1 MARID
6 MKDYLQIGIEK
17 GLVSFN
23 EDKSRITYYTIP
35 QTKSYK
41 YSDPEEKVR
50 AEVFLQLV
58 LDYGYPI
65 KKVQLEVQVPRRTP
79 NDWADIVVFNDDE
92 CLSPYIVVECKH
104 KDVSEQE
111 FVQAIEQGFGNA
123 NSLKAHFLLV
133 TSGIKTLAYNVADYK
148 SLERVANR
156 IPKIS
161 GYGQTEINVARF
173 YKGGVDEDGNVQE
186 DLRVISEDEL
196 RKVFAN
202 AHQALWA
209 GGKRNPSEAFDE
221 LDKIIFC
228 KIYDERA
235 IRKRGVPYDMQLF
248 KGEKPTKLLERVN
261 RIYKKGEEKEPEVF
275 NSPIKLNENEI
286 TTIVE
291 FLQEVNLGDTDL
303 DSKGKAFEEFIGSYF
318 RGEFG
323 QYFTPRNIV
332 KFIVSVLPITNEDRV
347 LDTSCGSG
355 GFLLYALDKIR
366 KQADDM
372 AKEGYFK
379 DPIEQYNYWHDFAK
393 NNLYGIEI
401 SDQISRTAKMNM
413 IIHDDGHTNV
423 INCDGLL
430 DIENKKHEEGET
442 EEERNAIDAF
452 NRNTIES
459 QTSNKNFKP
468 NSFKYIITNPPFGS
482 SVKATEH
489 AYMKNYRMS
498 IKQTDWLD
506 GLIGEKQNSSVRAN
520 QSTEVLF
527 IEQCWRFLEPHGIL
541 AIVIP
546 DSILTNSSMQYVR
559 TEIEEKYRI
568 IAIVSLPQT
577 AFMANGAGVKSS
589 VMFLQK
595 YTTEETDN
603 IISIKQRIQTSIWE
617 SPTAKSEVRKLQKE
631 CEKKIRLLP
640 RDDSYKENKEKI
652 NAEYKV
658 RIEKIKETILD
669 AYTSECQKVL
679 PDYPIFMAIAEEI
692 GYDATGK
699 KTANNELD
707 VIGEELKKFIATI

>member
-1 MARID
+1 
-6 MKDYLQIGIEK
+6 MKDYIQIGIEK
-17 GLVSFN
+17 GLISFN
-23 EDKSRITYYTIP
+23 EDRSRITYFTSP
-35 QTKSYK
+35 QTKSYR
-41 YSDPEEKVR
+41 YGDPEEKVR

-65 KKVQLEVQVPRRTP
+65 KKVQMEVQVPRRTP
-79 NDWADIVVFNDDE
+79 NDWADIVVFNDNE

-156 IPKIS
+156 IPKIPS
-161 GYGQTEINVARF
+161 YGQTEINVARF
-173 YKGGVDEDGNVQE
+173 YKGGVDEDGNAQE

-235 IRKRGVPYDMQLF
+235 TRKRGVPYDMQLF
-248 KGEKPTKLLERVN
+248 KGEKPIKLLERVN
-261 RIYKKGEEKEPEVF
+261 RIYKRGEEKEPEVF

-291 FLQEVNLGDTDL
+291 FIQEVNLGDTDL

-332 KFIVSVLPITNEDRV
+332 KFIVSVLPITNEDKV

-379 DPIEQYNYWHDFAK
+379 GPIEQYNYWHDFAK

-459 QTSNKNFKP
+459 QTSNKSFKP

-506 GLIGEKQNSSVRAN
+506 GLIGEKQISSVRAN

-577 AFMANGAGVKSS
+577 AFMPNGAGVKSS

-595 YTTEETDN
+595 YSTEETDN
-603 IISIKQRIQTSIWE
+603 IINIKQRIQTSIWE
-617 SPTAKSEVRKLQKE
+617 SPTAKSEIRRLQKE
-631 CEKKIRLLP
+631 CEEKLRLLP
-640 RDDSYKENKEKI
+640 RDNLYKEKKEKI
-652 NAEYKV
+652 NEEYKI
-658 RIEKIKETILD
+658 RIEKIKEIILD

-679 PDYPIFMAIAEEI
+679 PDYPIFMAIEEEI

>member
-1 MARID
+1 MEDII
-6 MKDYLQIGIEK
+6 KKGIEK
-17 GLVSFN
+17 GYIALN
-23 EDKSRITYYTIP
+23 EDESRIQYFTRP
-35 QTKSYK
+35 QTKSYR

-50 AEVFLQLV
+50 AVVFLQLIF
-58 LDYGYPI
+58 DYGYPI
-65 KKVQLEVQVPRRTP
+65 NRIQLEVQVPRRTP

-104 KDVSEQE
+104 KDVSESE
-111 FVQAIEQGFGNA
+111 FLQAIEQGFGNA
-123 NSLKAHFLLV
+123 NSLKAHYLLV
-133 TSGIKTLAYNVADYK
+133 TSGIKKLSYNVADYK
-148 SLERVANR
+148 PLERIANR
-156 IPKIS
+156 IPNIPH
-161 GYGQTEINVARF
+161 YGQTDISIARY
-173 YKGGVDEDGNVQE
+173 YKGGVDENGNVQE
-186 DLRVISEDEL
+186 DLKTILEDEL
-196 RKVFAN
+196 KKVFAN

-228 KIYDERA
+228 KIWDERA

-248 KGEKPTKLLERVN
+248 KGEKPAKLLERVN
-261 RIYKKGEEKEPEVF
+261 KIYKKGEEKAPEVF

-291 FLQEVNLGDTDL
+291 FLQGINLSKTDL
-303 DSKGKAFEEFIGSYF
+303 DSKGRAFEEFIGSYF

-323 QYFTPRNIV
+323 QYFTPRAIV
-332 KFIVSVLPITNEDRV
+332 KFIVNVLPISNEDKV

-366 KQADDM
+366 KQADKM
-372 AKEGYFK
+372 AEDGYFEK
-379 DPIEQYNYWHDFAK
+379 GSEEYNNYWHDFAK
-393 NNLYGIEI
+393 KKLYGIEI

-430 DIENKKHEEGET
+430 DIENKKHEDGES
-442 EEERNAIDAF
+442 EEKRNAIDAF

-459 QTSNKNFKP
+459 QTTNKNFKP
-468 NSFKYIITNPPFGS
+468 NSFKFIITNPPFGS

-498 IKQTDWLD
+498 IKRTDWLD
-506 GLIGEKQNSSVRAN
+506 ELITGKRSESVRAN

-527 IEQCWRFLEPHGIL
+527 IEQCWKFLEPHGML

-559 TEIEEKYRI
+559 AEIEEKYRI
-568 IAIVSLPQT
+568 IAIVSLPQFT
-577 AFMANGAGVKSS
+577 FSANKANVKPS

-595 YTTEETDN
+595 YSSEETDR
-603 IISIKQRIQTSIWE
+603 IISIKQRVQTNVWKN
-617 SPTAKSEVRKLQKE
+617 PTAETEIRKLQKE
-631 CEKKIRLLP
+631 CDAKIRLLP
-640 RDDSYKENKEKI
+640 RNDSYKVEKAQI
-652 NAEYKV
+652 NAEYKI
-658 RIEKIKETILD
+658 RIEKIKEVILN
-669 AYTSECQKVL
+669 AYTNQCQQEL
-679 PDYPIFMAIAEEI
+679 PDFFMAIAENI

-699 KTANNELD
+699 VTGKNDLEIIEKELS
-707 VIGEELKKFIATI
+707 KFIQHCCYE

>member
-1 MARID
+1 MEEIID
-6 MKDYLQIGIEK
+6 KGIEK
-17 GLVSFN
+17 GYIAIN
-23 EDKSRITYYTIP
+23 EDKSRIQYFTRP
-35 QTKSYK
+35 QTKSYR

-50 AEVFLQLV
+50 AVVFLQLIF
-58 LDYGYPI
+58 DYGYPI
-65 KKVQLEVQVPRRTP
+65 NRIQLEVQVPRRTP

-104 KDVSEQE
+104 KDVSEPE
-111 FVQAIEQGFGNA
+111 FLQAIEQGFGNA
-123 NSLKAHFLLV
+123 NSLKAHYLLV
-133 TSGIKTLAYNVADYK
+133 TSGIKKLSYNVADYK
-148 SLERVANR
+148 PLERIANR
-156 IPKIS
+156 IPNIPH
-161 GYGQTEINVARF
+161 YGQTEISVARY
-173 YKGGVDEDGNVQE
+173 YKGGVDENGNAQE
-186 DLRVISEDEL
+186 DLKTILEDEL
-196 RKVFAN
+196 KKVFAN

-228 KIYDERA
+228 KIWDERA
-235 IRKRGVPYDMQLF
+235 TRKRGVPYDMQLF
-248 KGEKPTKLLERVN
+248 KGEKPARLLERVN
-261 RIYKKGEEKEPEVF
+261 NIYKKGEEKAPEVF

-291 FLQEVNLGDTDL
+291 FLQGVNLSDTDL

-332 KFIVSVLPITNEDRV
+332 KFIVDVLPITNEDRV

-366 KQADDM
+366 KQADKMVD
-372 AKEGYFK
+372 EGYFEK
-379 DPIEQYNYWHDFAK
+379 DSKEQYDYWHDFAK
-393 NNLYGIEI
+393 NKLYGIEI

-430 DIENKKHEEGET
+430 DIENKKHEDGES
-442 EEERNAIDAF
+442 EETRNAIDAF

-459 QTSNKNFKP
+459 QTKNKDFKP
-468 NSFKYIITNPPFGS
+468 NSFKFIITNPPFGS

-489 AYMKNYRMS
+489 AYMKNYRMGT
-498 IKQTDWLD
+498 KRTDWLD
-506 GLIGEKQNSSVRAN
+506 ELVTEKRSESVRAN

-527 IEQCWRFLEPHGIL
+527 IEQCWKFLEPHGIL

-559 TEIEEKYRI
+559 TEIEERFRI
-568 IAIVSLPQT
+568 IAVVSLPQFT
-577 AFMANGAGVKSS
+577 FSANKANVKPS

-595 YTTEETDN
+595 YSSEETDR
-603 IISIKQRIQTSIWE
+603 IISIKQRVQTYVWKN
-617 SPTAKSEVRKLQKE
+617 PTAETEIRKLQKE
-631 CEKKIRLLP
+631 CDAKIRLLP
-640 RDDSYKENKEKI
+640 RNDSYKVEKAKI
-652 NAEYKV
+652 NAEYKI
-658 RIEKIKETILD
+658 RIEKVKEVILD
-669 AYTSECQKVL
+669 AYTDQCQQEL
-679 PDYPIFMAIAEEI
+679 PDYPIFMAIAENI

-699 KTANNELD
+699 ATGKNDLEIIEKELSR
-707 VIGEELKKFIATI
+707 FIQHCCYE

>member
-1 MARID
+1 MEDI
-6 MKDYLQIGIEK
+6 INNGIEK
-17 GLVSFN
+17 ELISFN
-23 EDKSRITYYTIP
+23 DDYSRITYYTKP
-35 QTKSYK
+35 QSKTYK

-50 AEVFLQLV
+50 AVVFLQLV
-58 LDYGYPI
+58 LDYKYPI
-65 KKVQLEVQVPRRTP
+65 HRIQLEVQVPRRTP

-92 CLSPYIVVECKH
+92 CKNPYIVVECKH

-133 TSGIKTLAYNVADYK
+133 TSGIKKLSYNVADFK
-148 SLERVANR
+148 SLERVTNR
-156 IPKIS
+156 IPNIPHF
-161 GYGQTEINVARF
+161 GQTEISIARY
-173 YKGGVDEDGNVQE
+173 YKGGVDEEGNIQE

-228 KIYDERA
+228 KIWDERA
-235 IRKRGVPYDMQLF
+235 MRKRGVPYDMQLF
-248 KGEKPTKLLERVN
+248 KGEKPTKLLERVKK
-261 RIYKKGEEKEPEVF
+261 IYKKGEEKEPEVF
-275 NSPIKLNENEI
+275 SSPIKLNENEI

-323 QYFTPRNIV
+323 QYFTPREIV
-332 KFIVSVLPITNEDRV
+332 KFIVNVLPITNEDKV

-372 AKEGYFK
+372 AKEGYFEEGS
-379 DPIEQYNYWHDFAK
+379 IEQYNYWHDFAK

-430 DIENKKHEEGET
+430 DIENKLHKDGES

-459 QTSNKNFKP
+459 QTKNKNFKP
-468 NSFKYIITNPPFGS
+468 NSFDYIITNPPFGS

-498 IKQTDWLD
+498 IKQTGWLD
-506 GLIGEKQNSSVRAN
+506 NLITEKRSSSVRAN

-527 IEQCWRFLEPHGIL
+527 IEQCWRFLRPHGIL

-568 IAIVSLPQT
+568 IAVVSLPQFT
-577 AFMANGAGVKSS
+577 FSANDANVKSS
-589 VMFLQK
+589 IMFLRK
-595 YTTEETDN
+595 YSTEETDN
-603 IISIKQRIQTSIWE
+603 IINIKQRIQTSVWE
-617 SPTAKSEVRKLQKE
+617 SPTAKNEIRKLQKE
-631 CEKKIRLLP
+631 CKKEIGLLP
-640 RDDSYKENKEKI
+640 RNNSYNKEKAKI
-652 NAEYKV
+652 IADYKI
-658 RIEKIKETILD
+658 RIDKIKEVIFD
-669 AYTSECQKVL
+669 AYTNRCQHEL
-679 PDYPIFMAIAEEI
+679 PDYPIFMAIAENI

-699 KTANNELD
+699 PTTANDLD
-707 VIGEELKKFIATI
+707 VIGKKLKNFINSI

>member
-1 MARID
+1 MEDII
-6 MKDYLQIGIEK
+6 KKGIEK
-17 GLVSFN
+17 GYIAIN
-23 EDKSRITYYTIP
+23 EDETRIQYFTIP

-50 AEVFLQLV
+50 AVVFLQLIFN
-58 LDYGYPI
+58 YGYPI
-65 KKVQLEVQVPRRTP
+65 NLIQVEVQVPRRPP
-79 NDWADIVVFNDDE
+79 NDWADIVVFNDYE
-92 CLSPYIVVECKH
+92 CKSPYIIVECKH

-111 FVQAIEQGFGNA
+111 FIQAIEQGFGNA
-123 NSLKAHFLLV
+123 NSLKAHYLAV
-133 TSGIKTLAYNVADYK
+133 TSLIKKLYYNVADFK
-148 SLERVANR
+148 PMERIANR
-156 IPKIS
+156 IPDIPH
-161 GYGQTEINVARF
+161 YGQEDVASAKY
-173 YKGGVDEDGNVQE
+173 YKGGVDEEGNPRE
-186 DLRVISEDEL
+186 DLKAISEDGL
-196 RKVFAN
+196 KKIFAN

-228 KIYDERA
+228 KIWDEGA
-235 IRKRGVPYDMQLF
+235 KRKRGVPYDMQLF
-248 KGEKPTKLLERVN
+248 KGEKPSKLLERVKN
-261 RIYKKGEEKEPEVF
+261 IYKKGEEKNPEVF
-275 NSPIKLNENEI
+275 SSPIKLNEYEI

-291 FLQEVNLGDTDL
+291 FLQEVNLSETDL

-332 KFIVSVLPITNEDRV
+332 KFIVDVLPITNEDRV

-366 KQADDM
+366 KQARDM
-372 AKEGYFK
+372 AEEGYFK
-379 DPIEQYNYWHDFAK
+379 KDSIEQYNYWHDFAQ
-393 NNLYGIEI
+393 NNLFGIEI

-413 IIHDDGHTNV
+413 IIHNDGRTNI

-430 DIENKKHEEGET
+430 DIENKKHEDGET
-442 EEERNAIDAF
+442 EEQRNAIDAF

-459 QTSNKNFKP
+459 KNPNKNFKP

-506 GLIGEKQNSSVRAN
+506 CLITEKRTSSVRAN
-520 QSTEVLF
+520 QNTEVLF

-559 TEIEEKYRI
+559 TEIEEKFRI
-568 IAIVSLPQT
+568 IAVVSLPQFT
-577 AFMANGAGVKSS
+577 FAANDANVKSS
-589 VMFLQK
+589 VLFLRK
-595 YTTEETDN
+595 NTTEETDH
-603 IISIKQRIQTSIWE
+603 IIKIKQRVQTSVWE
-617 SPTAKSEVRKLQKE
+617 CPTAKNEIRKLQKE
-631 CEKKIRLLP
+631 CEEMIRLLP
-640 RDDSYKENKEKI
+640 RNDSYKEKKAKI
-652 NAEYKV
+652 NADYKI
-658 RIEKIKETILD
+658 RIDKIKEVILG
-669 AYTSECQKVL
+669 AYTNQCQHDL
-679 PDYPIFMAIAEEI
+679 PDYPIFMAIAENI

-699 KTANNELD
+699 ATVANDLD
-707 VIGEELKKFIATI
+707 TIGEELKNFMTSL

>member
-1 MARID
+1 MEDII
-6 MKDYLQIGIEK
+6 KKGIEK
-17 GLVSFN
+17 GYIALN
-23 EDKSRITYYTIP
+23 EDESRIQYFTRP

-50 AEVFLQLV
+50 AVVFLQLIF
-58 LDYGYPI
+58 DYGYPI
-65 KKVQLEVQVPRRTP
+65 NRIQLEVQVPRRTP

-104 KDVSEQE
+104 KDVSEPE
-111 FVQAIEQGFGNA
+111 FLQAIEQGFGNA
-123 NSLKAHFLLV
+123 NSLKAHYLLV
-133 TSGIKTLAYNVADYK
+133 TSGIKKLSYNVADYK
-148 SLERVANR
+148 PLERIANR
-156 IPKIS
+156 IPNIPH
-161 GYGQTEINVARF
+161 YGQTEISVARY
-173 YKGGVDEDGNVQE
+173 YKGGVDENGNAQE
-186 DLRVISEDEL
+186 DLKTILEDEL
-196 RKVFAN
+196 KKVFAN

-228 KIYDERA
+228 KIWDERA
-235 IRKRGVPYDMQLF
+235 TRKRGVPYDMQLF
-248 KGEKPTKLLERVN
+248 KGENPARLLERVN
-261 RIYKKGEEKEPEVF
+261 NIYKKGEEKAPEVF

-291 FLQEVNLGDTDL
+291 FLQGVNLSDTDL

-332 KFIVSVLPITNEDRV
+332 KFIVDVLPITNEDRV

-366 KQADDM
+366 KQADKMVD
-372 AKEGYFK
+372 EGYFEK
-379 DPIEQYNYWHDFAK
+379 DSKEQYDYWHDFAK
-393 NNLYGIEI
+393 NKLYGIEI

-430 DIENKKHEEGET
+430 DIENKKHEDGES
-442 EEERNAIDAF
+442 EETRNAIDAF

-459 QTSNKNFKP
+459 QTKNKDFKP
-468 NSFKYIITNPPFGS
+468 NSFKFIITNPPFGS

-489 AYMKNYRMS
+489 AYMKNYRMGT
-498 IKQTDWLD
+498 KRTDWLD
-506 GLIGEKQNSSVRAN
+506 ELVTEKRSESVRAN

-527 IEQCWRFLEPHGIL
+527 IEQCWKFLEPHGIL

-559 TEIEEKYRI
+559 TEIEERFRI
-568 IAIVSLPQT
+568 IAVVSLPQFT
-577 AFMANGAGVKSS
+577 FSANKANVKPS

-595 YTTEETDN
+595 YSSEETDR
-603 IISIKQRIQTSIWE
+603 IISIKQRVQTYVWKN
-617 SPTAKSEVRKLQKE
+617 PTAETEIRKLQKE
-631 CEKKIRLLP
+631 CDAKIRLLP
-640 RDDSYKENKEKI
+640 RNDSYKVEKAKI
-652 NAEYKV
+652 NAEYKI
-658 RIEKIKETILD
+658 RIEKVKEVILD
-669 AYTSECQKVL
+669 AYTDQCQQEL
-679 PDYPIFMAIAEEI
+679 PDYPIFMAIAENI

-699 KTANNELD
+699 ATGKNDLEIIEKELSR
-707 VIGEELKKFIATI
+707 FIQHCCYE

>member
-1 MARID
+1 MEDIIKRGID
-6 MKDYLQIGIEK
+6 MGYISL
-17 GLVSFN
+17 N
-23 EDKSRITYYTIP
+23 EDESRIQYFTKP
-35 QTKSYK
+35 QTKSYR

-50 AEVFLQLV
+50 AVVFLQLIF
-58 LDYGYPI
+58 DYGYPI
-65 KKVQLEVQVPRRTP
+65 NRIQLEVQVPRRTP

-111 FVQAIEQGFGNA
+111 FVQGIEQGFGNA
-123 NSLKAHFLLV
+123 NSLKAHYLVV
-133 TSGIKTLAYNVADYK
+133 TSLIKKLYYNVADYK
-148 SLERVANR
+148 PMERIANR
-156 IPKIS
+156 IPDIPHF
-161 GYGQTEINVARF
+161 GQEDIASARY
-173 YKGGVDEDGNVQE
+173 YKGGVDEEGNKRE
-186 DLRVISEDEL
+186 DLKAISEDGL
-196 RKVFAN
+196 KKIFAN

-228 KIYDERA
+228 KIWDEGA
-235 IRKRGVPYDMQLF
+235 MRKRGVPYDMQLF
-248 KGEKPTKLLERVN
+248 KGEKPAKLLERVRN
-261 RIYKKGEEKEPEVF
+261 IYKKGEEKNPEVF
-275 NSPIKLNENEI
+275 SSPIKLNEYEI

-291 FLQEVNLGDTDL
+291 FLQEVNLSDTDL

-332 KFIVSVLPITNEDRV
+332 KFIVDVLPITNEDRV

-355 GFLLYALDKIR
+355 GFLLYALDKVR
-366 KQADDM
+366 KQAIEM
-372 AKEGYFK
+372 AKEGYFR
-379 DPIEQYNYWHDFAK
+379 DSIEQYNYWHDFAQ
-393 NNLYGIEI
+393 NNLFGIEI

-413 IIHDDGHTNV
+413 IIHNDGRTNI

-430 DIENKKHEEGET
+430 DIENKKHEDGET
-442 EEERNAIDAF
+442 EEQRNAIDAF

-459 QTSNKNFKP
+459 QTTNKNFKP

-506 GLIGEKQNSSVRAN
+506 SLITEKRSSSVRAN
-520 QSTEVLF
+520 QNTEVLF

-559 TEIEEKYRI
+559 TEIEEKFRI
-568 IAIVSLPQT
+568 IAVISLPQF
-577 AFMANGAGVKSS
+577 AFSANDANVKSS
-589 VMFLQK
+589 VLFLRK
-595 YTTEETDN
+595 NTTEETDY
-603 IISIKQRIQTSIWE
+603 IISIKQRIQTFVWE
-617 SPTAKSEVRKLQKE
+617 SPTAKNEIRKLQKE
-631 CEKKIRLLP
+631 CEAKIRLLP
-640 RDDSYKENKEKI
+640 RNDAYKVEKARI
-652 NAEYKV
+652 NAEYKI
-658 RIEKIKETILD
+658 RIEKIKEVILD
-669 AYTSECQKVL
+669 AYTNQCQQEL
-679 PDYPIFMAIAEEI
+679 PDYPIFMAIAENI

-699 KTANNELD
+699 DTGINDLNK
-707 VIGEELKKFIATI
+707 IGEELSKFISAL

>member
-1 MARID
+1 MEDII
-6 MKDYLQIGIEK
+6 KKGIEE
-17 GLVSFN
+17 GYIAIN
-23 EDKSRITYYTIP
+23 EDESRILYFTKP
-35 QTKSYK
+35 KNKSYR

-50 AEVFLQLV
+50 AVVFLQLI

-65 KKVQLEVQVPRRTP
+65 NRIQLEVQVPRRTP

-133 TSGIKTLAYNVADYK
+133 TSGIKKLSYNVEEFK
-148 SLERVANR
+148 PLERIANR
-156 IPKIS
+156 IPNILHFGQSEIS
-161 GYGQTEINVARF
+161 IARF

-186 DLRVISEDEL
+186 DLKVISEDML

-202 AHQALWA
+202 AHKALWG

-228 KIYDERA
+228 KIWDERET
-235 IRKRGVPYDMQLF
+235 RKRGVPYDMQLF
-248 KGEKPTKLLERVN
+248 KGEKPKKLLERVN
-261 RIYKKGEEKEPEVF
+261 KIYKKGEAKNPEVF
-275 NSPIKLNENEI
+275 SSPIKLNENEI

-291 FLQEVNLGDTDL
+291 FLQGINLGKTDL
-303 DSKGKAFEEFIGSYF
+303 DSKGRAFEEFIGSYF

-323 QYFTPRNIV
+323 QYFTPREIV
-332 KFIVSVLPITNEDRV
+332 KFIVNVLPITNEDKV

-366 KQADDM
+366 KQADKM
-372 AKEGYFK
+372 VEEGYFEK
-379 DPIEQYNYWHDFAK
+379 GSREHYNYWHDFAE

-430 DIENKKHEEGET
+430 DIENKKHQDGET

-452 NRNTIES
+452 NKNTIES
-459 QTSNKNFKP
+459 KTTKKNFKP
-468 NSFKYIITNPPFGS
+468 NSFQYIITNPPFGS

-489 AYMKNYRMS
+489 AYMKNYKMS
-498 IKQTDWLD
+498 IKRTDWLD
-506 GLIGEKQNSSVRAN
+506 ELITNKRSESVRAN

-559 TEIEEKYRI
+559 NEIDEKYRI
-568 IAIVSLPQT
+568 IAIVSLPQYT
-577 AFMANGAGVKSS
+577 FMANGAGVKSS
-589 VMFLQK
+589 VMFLRK
-595 YTTEETDN
+595 NTTKETDD
-603 IISIKQRIQTSIWE
+603 IIGTKSRIRSSLWE
-617 SPTAKSEVRKLQKE
+617 SPTAKNEIRKLQKE
-631 CEKKIRLLP
+631 CEEAISLLP
-640 RDDSYKENKEKI
+640 RDENYKEKKACI
-652 NAEYKV
+652 YAEYKI
-658 RIEKIKETILD
+658 RIEKIKEVIYD
-669 AYTSECQKVL
+669 AYDNQYQQELK
-679 PDYPIFMAIAEEI
+679 DYPIFMAIAEEI

-699 KTANNELD
+699 KTANNDLEI
-707 VIGEELKKFIATI
+707 IGEELKKFIATL

>member
-1 MARID
+1 MEDII
-6 MKDYLQIGIEK
+6 KKGIEK
-17 GLVSFN
+17 GYIALN
-23 EDKSRITYYTIP
+23 EDESRIQYFTRP

-50 AEVFLQLV
+50 AVVFLQLIF
-58 LDYGYPI
+58 DYGYPI
-65 KKVQLEVQVPRRTP
+65 NRIQLEVQVPRRTP

-104 KDVSEQE
+104 KDVSESE
-111 FVQAIEQGFGNA
+111 FLQAIEQGFGNA
-123 NSLKAHFLLV
+123 NSLKAHYLLV
-133 TSGIKTLAYNVADYK
+133 TSGIKKLSYNVADYK
-148 SLERVANR
+148 PLERIANR
-156 IPKIS
+156 IPNIPH
-161 GYGQTEINVARF
+161 YGQTEISIARY
-173 YKGGVDEDGNVQE
+173 YKGGVDEDGNAQE
-186 DLRVISEDEL
+186 DLKTILEDEL
-196 RKVFAN
+196 KKVFAN

-228 KIYDERA
+228 KIWDERA
-235 IRKRGVPYDMQLF
+235 TRKRGIPYDMQLF
-248 KGEKPTKLLERVN
+248 KGEKPAKLLERVN
-261 RIYKKGEEKEPEVF
+261 KIYKKGEEKAPEVF
-275 NSPIKLNENEI
+275 NSPIKLDENEI

-291 FLQEVNLGDTDL
+291 FLQGINLGKTDL
-303 DSKGKAFEEFIGSYF
+303 DSKGRAFEEFIGSYF

-323 QYFTPRNIV
+323 QYFTPREIV
-332 KFIVSVLPITNEDRV
+332 KFIVNVLPITNEDKV

-366 KQADDM
+366 KQADKM
-372 AKEGYFK
+372 AEDGYFEK
-379 DPIEQYNYWHDFAK
+379 GSEEYNNYWHDFAK
-393 NNLYGIEI
+393 NKLYGIEI

-430 DIENKKHEEGET
+430 DIENQKHEDGET
-442 EEERNAIDAF
+442 EEQRNAIDAF

-459 QTSNKNFKP
+459 QTTNKNFKP
-468 NSFKYIITNPPFGS
+468 NSFKFIITNPPFGS

-489 AYMKNYRMS
+489 AYMKNYHVS
-498 IKQTDWLD
+498 IKRTDWLD
-506 GLIGEKQNSSVRAN
+506 ELITNKRSESVRAN

-559 TEIEEKYRI
+559 TEIDEKYRI
-568 IAIVSLPQT
+568 IAIVSLPQY

-589 VMFLQK
+589 VMFLRK
-595 YTTEETDN
+595 NTIKETDD
-603 IISIKQRIQTSIWE
+603 IIGTKSRIQSSLWE
-617 SPTAKSEVRKLQKE
+617 SPTAKNEIRKLQKE
-631 CEKKIRLLP
+631 REEAIRLLP
-640 RDDSYKENKEKI
+640 RDENYKENKASI
-652 NAEYKV
+652 NAEYKI
-658 RIEKIKETILD
+658 RIEKIKEVIYD
-669 AYTSECQKVL
+669 AYDNQYQQELK
-679 PDYPIFMAIAEEI
+679 DYPIFMAIAENI

-699 KTANNELD
+699 KTANNDLEL
-707 VIGEELKKFIATI
+707 IGEELKKFIATL

>member
-1 MARID
+1 MEDII
-6 MKDYLQIGIEK
+6 KKGIEK
-17 GLVSFN
+17 GYIALN
-23 EDKSRITYYTIP
+23 EDESRIQYFTRP
-35 QTKSYK
+35 QTKSYR

-50 AEVFLQLV
+50 AVVFLQLIF
-58 LDYGYPI
+58 DYGYPI
-65 KKVQLEVQVPRRTP
+65 NRIQLEVQVPRRTP

-104 KDVSEQE
+104 KDVSESE
-111 FVQAIEQGFGNA
+111 FLQAIEQGFGNA
-123 NSLKAHFLLV
+123 NSLKAHYLLV
-133 TSGIKTLAYNVADYK
+133 TSGIKKLSYNVADYK
-148 SLERVANR
+148 PLERIANR
-156 IPKIS
+156 IPNIPH
-161 GYGQTEINVARF
+161 YGQTDISIARY
-173 YKGGVDEDGNVQE
+173 YKGGVDENGNVQE
-186 DLRVISEDEL
+186 DLKTILEDEL
-196 RKVFAN
+196 KKVFAN

-228 KIYDERA
+228 KIWDERA

-248 KGEKPTKLLERVN
+248 KGEKPAKLLERVN
-261 RIYKKGEEKEPEVF
+261 KIYKKGEEKAPEVF

-291 FLQEVNLGDTDL
+291 FLQGINLSKTDL
-303 DSKGKAFEEFIGSYF
+303 DSKGRAFEEFIGSYF

-323 QYFTPRNIV
+323 QYFTPRAIV
-332 KFIVSVLPITNEDRV
+332 KFIVNVLPISNEDKV

-366 KQADDM
+366 KQADKM
-372 AKEGYFK
+372 AEDGYFEK
-379 DPIEQYNYWHDFAK
+379 GSEEYNNYWHDFAK
-393 NNLYGIEI
+393 KKLYGIEI

-430 DIENKKHEEGET
+430 DIENKKHEDGES
-442 EEERNAIDAF
+442 EEKRNAIDAF

-459 QTSNKNFKP
+459 QTTNKNFKP
-468 NSFKYIITNPPFGS
+468 NSFKFIITNPPFGS

-498 IKQTDWLD
+498 IKRTDWLD
-506 GLIGEKQNSSVRAN
+506 ELITGKRSESVRAN

-527 IEQCWRFLEPHGIL
+527 IEQCWKFLEPHGML

-559 TEIEEKYRI
+559 AEIEEKYRI
-568 IAIVSLPQT
+568 IAIVSLPQFT
-577 AFMANGAGVKSS
+577 FSANKANVKPS

-595 YTTEETDN
+595 YSSEETDR
-603 IISIKQRIQTSIWE
+603 IISIKQRVQTNVWKN
-617 SPTAKSEVRKLQKE
+617 PTAETEIRKLQKE
-631 CEKKIRLLP
+631 CDAKIRLLP
-640 RDDSYKENKEKI
+640 RNDSYKVEKAQI
-652 NAEYKV
+652 NAEYKI
-658 RIEKIKETILD
+658 RIEKIKEVILN
-669 AYTSECQKVL
+669 AYTNQCQQEL
-679 PDYPIFMAIAEEI
+679 PDYPIFMAIAENI

-699 KTANNELD
+699 VTGKNDLEIIEKELS
-707 VIGEELKKFIATI
+707 KFIQHCCYE

>member
-1 MARID
+1 MEDIIN
-6 MKDYLQIGIEK
+6 KGIAK
-17 GLVSFN
+17 GYIAIN
-23 EDKSRITYYTIP
+23 EDKSRIQYFTKP

-50 AEVFLQLV
+50 AVVFLQLIF
-58 LDYGYPI
+58 DYGYPI
-65 KKVQLEVQVPRRTP
+65 NRIQLEVQVPRRTP

-104 KDVSEQE
+104 KDVSEPE
-111 FVQAIEQGFGNA
+111 FLQAIEQGFGNA
-123 NSLKAHFLLV
+123 NSLKAHYLLV
-133 TSGIKTLAYNVADYK
+133 TSGIKKLSYNVADYK
-148 SLERVANR
+148 PLERIANR
-156 IPKIS
+156 IPNIPH
-161 GYGQTEINVARF
+161 YGQTEISVARY
-173 YKGGVDEDGNVQE
+173 YKGGVDENGNAQE
-186 DLRVISEDEL
+186 DLKTILEDEL
-196 RKVFAN
+196 KKVFAN

-228 KIYDERA
+228 KIWDERA
-235 IRKRGVPYDMQLF
+235 TRKRGVPYDMQLF
-248 KGEKPTKLLERVN
+248 KGEKPAKLLERVN
-261 RIYKKGEEKEPEVF
+261 NIYKKGEEKAPEVF

-291 FLQEVNLGDTDL
+291 FLQGVNLSDTDL

-332 KFIVSVLPITNEDRV
+332 KFIVDVLPITNEDRV

-366 KQADDM
+366 KQADKMVD
-372 AKEGYFK
+372 EGYFEK
-379 DPIEQYNYWHDFAK
+379 DSKEQYDYWHDFAK
-393 NNLYGIEI
+393 NKLYGIEI

-430 DIENKKHEEGET
+430 DIENKKHEDGES
-442 EEERNAIDAF
+442 EETRNAIDAF

-459 QTSNKNFKP
+459 QTKNKDFKP
-468 NSFKYIITNPPFGS
+468 NSFKFIITNPPFGS

-489 AYMKNYRMS
+489 AYMKNYRMG
-498 IKQTDWLD
+498 IKRTDWLD
-506 GLIGEKQNSSVRAN
+506 ELVTEKRSESVRAN

-527 IEQCWRFLEPHGIL
+527 IEQCWKFLEPHGIL

-559 TEIEEKYRI
+559 TEIEERFRI
-568 IAIVSLPQT
+568 IAVVSLPQFT
-577 AFMANGAGVKSS
+577 FSANKANVKPS

-595 YTTEETDN
+595 YSSEETDR
-603 IISIKQRIQTSIWE
+603 IISIKQRVQTYVWKN
-617 SPTAKSEVRKLQKE
+617 PTAETEIRKLQKE
-631 CEKKIRLLP
+631 CDAKIRLLP
-640 RDDSYKENKEKI
+640 RNDSYKVEKAKI
-652 NAEYKV
+652 NAEYKI
-658 RIEKIKETILD
+658 RIEKVKEVILD
-669 AYTSECQKVL
+669 AYTDQCQQEL
-679 PDYPIFMAIAEEI
+679 PDYPIFMAIAENI

-699 KTANNELD
+699 ATGKNDLEIIEKELSR
-707 VIGEELKKFIATI
+707 FIQHCCYE

>member
-1 MARID
+1 MEEIID
-6 MKDYLQIGIEK
+6 KGIEK
-17 GLVSFN
+17 GYIAIN
-23 EDKSRITYYTIP
+23 EDKSRIQYFTRP
-35 QTKSYK
+35 QTKSYR

-50 AEVFLQLV
+50 AVVFLQLIF
-58 LDYGYPI
+58 DYGYPI
-65 KKVQLEVQVPRRTP
+65 NRIQLEVQVPRRTP

-104 KDVSEQE
+104 KDVSEPE
-111 FVQAIEQGFGNA
+111 FLQAIEQGFGNA
-123 NSLKAHFLLV
+123 NSLKAHYLLV
-133 TSGIKTLAYNVADYK
+133 TSGIKKLSYNVADYK
-148 SLERVANR
+148 PLERIANR
-156 IPKIS
+156 IPNIPH
-161 GYGQTEINVARF
+161 YGQTEISVARY
-173 YKGGVDEDGNVQE
+173 YKGGVDENGNAQE
-186 DLRVISEDEL
+186 DLKTILEDEL
-196 RKVFAN
+196 KKVFAN

-228 KIYDERA
+228 KIWDERA
-235 IRKRGVPYDMQLF
+235 TRKRGVPYDMQLF
-248 KGEKPTKLLERVN
+248 KGEKPTRLLERVN
-261 RIYKKGEEKEPEVF
+261 NIYKKGEEKAPEVF

-291 FLQEVNLGDTDL
+291 FLQGVNLSDTDL

-332 KFIVSVLPITNEDRV
+332 KFIVDVLPITNEDRV

-366 KQADDM
+366 KQADKMVD
-372 AKEGYFK
+372 EGYFEK
-379 DPIEQYNYWHDFAK
+379 DSKEQYDYWHDFAK
-393 NNLYGIEI
+393 NKLYGIEI

-430 DIENKKHEEGET
+430 DIENKKHEDGES
-442 EEERNAIDAF
+442 EETRNAIDAF

-459 QTSNKNFKP
+459 QTNNKDFKP
-468 NSFKYIITNPPFGS
+468 NSFKFIITNPPFGS

-489 AYMKNYRMS
+489 AYMKNYRMGT
-498 IKQTDWLD
+498 KRTDWLD
-506 GLIGEKQNSSVRAN
+506 ELVTEKRSESVRAN

-527 IEQCWRFLEPHGIL
+527 IEQCWKFLEPHGIL

-559 TEIEEKYRI
+559 TEIEERFRI
-568 IAIVSLPQT
+568 IAVVSLPQFT
-577 AFMANGAGVKSS
+577 FSANKANVKPS

-595 YTTEETDN
+595 YSSEETDR
-603 IISIKQRIQTSIWE
+603 IISIKQRVQTYVWKN
-617 SPTAKSEVRKLQKE
+617 PTAETEIRKLQKE
-631 CEKKIRLLP
+631 CDAKIRLLP
-640 RDDSYKENKEKI
+640 RNDSYKVEKAKI
-652 NAEYKV
+652 NAEYKI
-658 RIEKIKETILD
+658 RIEKVKEVILD
-669 AYTSECQKVL
+669 AYTDQCQQEL
-679 PDYPIFMAIAEEI
+679 PDYPIFMAIAENI

-699 KTANNELD
+699 ATGKNDLEIIEKELSR
-707 VIGEELKKFIATI
+707 FIQHCCYE

>member
-1 MARID
+1 MEEIINR
-6 MKDYLQIGIEK
+6 GIEN
-17 GLVSFN
+17 GLISFN
-23 EDKSRITYYTIP
+23 EDKSRIIYYTKP

-50 AEVFLQLV
+50 AIVFLQLIF
-58 LDYGYPI
+58 DYGYPI
-65 KKVQLEVQVPRRTP
+65 NRIQLEVQVPRRTP

-92 CLSPYIVVECKH
+92 CKSPYIVVECKH

-111 FVQAIEQGFGNA
+111 FVQGIEQGFGNA
-123 NSLKAHFLLV
+123 NSLKAHYLVV
-133 TSGIKTLAYNVADYK
+133 TSIIKKLYYNVADYK
-148 SLERVANR
+148 PMERIANR
-156 IPKIS
+156 IPDIPH
-161 GYGQTEINVARF
+161 YGKEDVASAKY
-173 YKGGVDEDGNVQE
+173 YKGGIDEEGNPQE
-186 DLRVISEDEL
+186 DLKVISEDGL
-196 RKVFAN
+196 KKIFAN

-228 KIYDERA
+228 KIWDEGA
-235 IRKRGVPYDMQLF
+235 KRKRGVPYDMQLF
-248 KGEKPTKLLERVN
+248 KGEKPAKLLERVRN
-261 RIYKKGEEKEPEVF
+261 IYKKGEEKNPEVF
-275 NSPIKLNENEI
+275 SSPIRLNEYEI

-291 FLQEVNLGDTDL
+291 FLQEINLSNTDL
-303 DSKGKAFEEFIGSYF
+303 DSKGRAFEEFIGSYF

-332 KFIVSVLPITNEDRV
+332 KFIVDVLPITNEDRV

-366 KQADDM
+366 KQAYDM
-372 AKEGYFK
+372 AEEGYFNK
-379 DPIEQYNYWHDFAK
+379 DSIEQYNYWHDFAQ
-393 NNLYGIEI
+393 NNLFGIEI

-413 IIHDDGHTNV
+413 IIHNDGRTNI

-430 DIENKKHEEGET
+430 DIENKKHEDGET
-442 EEERNAIDAF
+442 EEQRNAIDTY

-459 QTSNKNFKP
+459 QTTNKNFKP

-506 GLIGEKQNSSVRAN
+506 SLITEKRSSSIRAN
-520 QSTEVLF
+520 QNTEVLF

-559 TEIEEKYRI
+559 TEIEEKFRI
-568 IAIVSLPQT
+568 IAVVSLPQF
-577 AFMANGAGVKSS
+577 AFSANDANVKSS
-589 VMFLQK
+589 VLFLRK
-595 YTTEETDN
+595 NTTEETDH
-603 IISIKQRIQTSIWE
+603 IISIKQRIQTSVWE
-617 SPTAKSEVRKLQKE
+617 SPTAKNEIRKLQKE
-631 CEKKIRLLP
+631 CEEKIRLLP
-640 RDDSYKENKEKI
+640 RNDLYKEEKAKI
-652 NAEYKV
+652 NADYKI
-658 RIEKIKETILD
+658 RIEKIKEVIQG
-669 AYTSECQKVL
+669 AYTNQCQLEL
-679 PDYPIFMAIAEEI
+679 PDYPIFMAIAENI

-699 KTANNELD
+699 AVATNDLD
-707 VIGEELKKFIATI
+707 AIGKELKNFMTSL

>member
-1 MARID
+1 MEDII
-6 MKDYLQIGIEK
+6 KKGIEK
-17 GLVSFN
+17 GYIALN
-23 EDKSRITYYTIP
+23 EDESRIQYFTRP

-50 AEVFLQLV
+50 AVVFLQLIF
-58 LDYGYPI
+58 DYGYPI
-65 KKVQLEVQVPRRTP
+65 NRIQLEVQVPRRTP

-104 KDVSEQE
+104 KDVSESE
-111 FVQAIEQGFGNA
+111 FLQAIEQGFGNA
-123 NSLKAHFLLV
+123 NSLKAHYLLV
-133 TSGIKTLAYNVADYK
+133 TSGIKKLSYNVADYK
-148 SLERVANR
+148 PLERIANR
-156 IPKIS
+156 IPNIPH
-161 GYGQTEINVARF
+161 YGQTEISIARY
-173 YKGGVDEDGNVQE
+173 YKGGVDEDGNAQE
-186 DLRVISEDEL
+186 DLKTILEDEL
-196 RKVFAN
+196 KKVFAN

-228 KIYDERA
+228 KIWDERA
-235 IRKRGVPYDMQLF
+235 TRKRGVPYDMQLF
-248 KGEKPTKLLERVN
+248 KGEKPARLLERVN
-261 RIYKKGEEKEPEVF
+261 NIYKKGEEKAPEVF

-291 FLQEVNLGDTDL
+291 FLQGVNLSDTDL

-332 KFIVSVLPITNEDRV
+332 KFIVDVLPITNEDRV

-366 KQADDM
+366 KQADKMVD
-372 AKEGYFK
+372 EGYFEK
-379 DPIEQYNYWHDFAK
+379 DSKEQYNYWHDFAK
-393 NNLYGIEI
+393 NKLYGIEI

-430 DIENKKHEEGET
+430 DIENKKHEDGES
-442 EEERNAIDAF
+442 EETRNAIDAF

-459 QTSNKNFKP
+459 QTKNKEFKP
-468 NSFKYIITNPPFGS
+468 NSFKFIITNPPFGS

-489 AYMKNYRMS
+489 AYMKNYRMGT
-498 IKQTDWLD
+498 KRTDWLD
-506 GLIGEKQNSSVRAN
+506 ELVTEKRSESVRAN
-520 QSTEVLF
+520 QSTEILF
-527 IEQCWRFLEPHGIL
+527 IEQCWKFLEPHGIL

-559 TEIEEKYRI
+559 TEIEERFRI
-568 IAIVSLPQT
+568 IAVVSLPQFT
-577 AFMANGAGVKSS
+577 FSANKANVKPS

-595 YTTEETDN
+595 YSSEETDR
-603 IISIKQRIQTSIWE
+603 IISIKQRVQTYVWKN
-617 SPTAKSEVRKLQKE
+617 PTAETEIRKLQKE
-631 CEKKIRLLP
+631 CDAKIRLLP
-640 RDDSYKENKEKI
+640 RNDSYKVEKAKI
-652 NAEYKV
+652 NAEYKI
-658 RIEKIKETILD
+658 RIEKIKEVILD
-669 AYTSECQKVL
+669 AYTDQCQQEL
-679 PDYPIFMAIAEEI
+679 PDYPIFMAIAENI

-699 KTANNELD
+699 ATGKNDLEIIEKELSR
-707 VIGEELKKFIATI
+707 FIQHCCYE

>member
-1 MARID
+1 MEDIIKRGID
-6 MKDYLQIGIEK
+6 EGYIAL
-17 GLVSFN
+17 N
-23 EDKSRITYYTIP
+23 EDESRIQYFTKP
-35 QTKSYK
+35 QTKSYR

-50 AEVFLQLV
+50 AVVFLQLI
-58 LDYGYPI
+58 LDYGYPANRI
-65 KKVQLEVQVPRRTP
+65 QLEVQVPRRTP
-79 NDWADIVVFNDDE
+79 NDWADIVIFNDDE

-104 KDVSEQE
+104 KDVSEPE
-111 FVQAIEQGFGNA
+111 FLQAIEQGFGNA
-123 NSLKAHFLLV
+123 NSLKAHYLLV
-133 TSGIKTLAYNVADYK
+133 TSGIKKLSYNVADFK
-148 SLERVANR
+148 PLERVANR
-156 IPKIS
+156 IPNILH
-161 GYGQTEINVARF
+161 YGQTEISIARY
-173 YKGGVDEDGNVQE
+173 YKGGVDENGNIQE
-186 DLRVISEDEL
+186 DIKVISEDEL
-196 RKVFAN
+196 TKIFGK

-209 GGKRNPSEAFDE
+209 GGKRDPSEAFDE

-228 KIYDERA
+228 KIRDERA
-235 IRKRGVPYDMQLF
+235 LRKTGEPYDMQLF
-248 KGEKPTKLLERVN
+248 KGEKPSKLLERVKN
-261 RIYKKGEEKEPEVF
+261 IYKEGEEKEPEVF
-275 NSPIKLNENEI
+275 SSPIKLDENEV

-291 FLQEVNLGDTDL
+291 FLQGANLHKTDL
-303 DSKGKAFEEFIGSYF
+303 DSKGRAFESFIGTNF

-323 QYFTPRNIV
+323 QYFTPRPIV
-332 KFIVSVLPITNEDRV
+332 KFIVDVLPITHKDKV

-366 KQADDM
+366 KQADEM
-372 AKEGYFK
+372 AEVGYFSK
-379 DPIEQYNYWHDFAK
+379 DSREHYDYWHDFAE

-401 SDQISRTAKMNM
+401 SDKISRTAKMNM

-442 EEERNAIDAF
+442 EEQRNAIDAF

-459 QTSNKNFKP
+459 KTTNKNFKP
-468 NSFKYIITNPPFGS
+468 NSFKFIITNPPFGS
-482 SVKATEH
+482 SIKATEH

-506 GLIGEKQNSSVRAN
+506 ELITEKRNESVRAN

-568 IAIVSLPQT
+568 IAIVSLPQF
-577 AFMANGAGVKSS
+577 AFSANKANVKSS

-595 YTTEETDN
+595 YSSEETDR
-603 IISIKQRIQTSIWE
+603 IISIKQRVQEYVWK
-617 SPTAKSEVRKLQKE
+617 SPTAEAEIRKLQKE
-631 CEKKIRLLP
+631 CDAEIQLLP
-640 RDDSYKENKEKI
+640 RNDSYKKEKAKI
-652 NAEYKV
+652 ISEYKI
-658 RIEKIKETILD
+658 RIEKIKEVILD
-669 AYTSECQKVL
+669 AYTNRYQQEL
-679 PDYPIFMAIAEEI
+679 PDYPVFMAIAENI

-699 KTANNELD
+699 ATGINDLNK
-707 VIGEELKKFIATI
+707 IGEELSKFISAL